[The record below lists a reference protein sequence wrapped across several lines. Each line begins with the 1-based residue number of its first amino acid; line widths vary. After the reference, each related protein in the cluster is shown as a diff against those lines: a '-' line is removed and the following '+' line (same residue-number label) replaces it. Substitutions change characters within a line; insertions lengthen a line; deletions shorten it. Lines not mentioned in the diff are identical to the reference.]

1 MSSGGFSAMRIVPWV
16 LVAISLGGS
25 GLPAQAALPAERS
38 ATSTAQTQ
46 PTVSEAETW
55 MAATEADLA
64 VADMEREQANWVAE
78 TYINDDT
85 QALAARA
92 RARYLARMNRAVQEA
107 RRFEELEGMPA
118 DLQRKLKLLK
128 LNGSPTDASL
138 LAEMTQLSGEL
149 SGMYGKGKYCRRK
162 PDGAE
167 AEQECLGIDEID
179 QLMAKSRD
187 PMELQDL
194 WLGWHKVGAPMREKY
209 ARLVQLKNQGAREFG
224 FKDTG
229 DLWRAGYDMPPG
241 DFSAEMDRV
250 WGQLRPFYMEL
261 QAYVRAQLI
270 HKYGAAAQRA
280 DGMIPAHLL
289 GNMWAQEW
297 GNVYDLV
304 APSTAPKTYDL
315 EAALKAK
322 IGKVTPQQAAV
333 AMVRY
338 GEAFYVSLGFEKLPE
353 TFWQRSMLVR
363 PADRDVQCHAS
374 AWDVDDDRDV
384 RLKMC
389 IHVVADDFVTVH
401 HELGHNYYQMAY
413 RTQPYFFRDGANDG
427 FHEAIGDSI
436 ALSITPAYLKELN
449 LIDAVPPAEADVPLQ
464 LRTALDKIAFLPF
477 GLLIDKWRWQ
487 VFSGETKPADYN
499 KAWWELRE
507 KYQGVAP
514 PVARSD
520 ADFDPGAKFHI
531 PANVPYAR
539 YFLARV
545 YQFQFYKAMCDA
557 SGYQGP
563 LNRCSFYESKE
574 AGRKLNAMLEKGRS
588 QPWQATLKEMT
599 GTDHLDAGPML
610 EYFAP
615 LLQWLKEQNARS
627 GVKVGWT
634 PETQ

>member
-1 MSSGGFSAMRIVPWV
+1 MRIAHWV
-16 LVAISLGGS
+16 VVAISLGA
-25 GLPAQAALPAERS
+25 PAVL
-38 ATSTAQTQ
+38 AQTDSPAAGSAISAAHAQ
-46 PTVSEAETW
+46 PTVAGAEAW
-55 MAATEADLA
+55 MAATEADLQTA
-64 VADMEREQANWVAE
+64 YLEAAQASWVEE

-85 QALAARA
+85 EALLAKAAARF
-92 RARYLARMNRAVQEA
+92 LARLNRAAQEA
-107 RRFEELEGMPA
+107 RQFDGLEGMPA

-128 LNGSPTDASL
+128 LNGSPTDPKL
-138 LAEMTQLSGEL
+138 LAEMTRVSGEL
-149 SGMYGKGKYCRRK
+149 DGMYGKGKYCRRK
-162 PDGAE
+162 PGTADG
-167 AEQECLGIDEID
+167 EQECLGIDEID

-194 WLGWHKVGAPMREKY
+194 WVGWHKVGVPMRDKY
-209 ARLVQLKNQGAREFG
+209 ARLVELKNQGAREFG

-229 DLWRAGYDMPPG
+229 ELWRAGYDMPA
-241 DFSAEMDRV
+241 DEFAVDMDRV
-250 WGQLRPFYMEL
+250 WAQLQPFYSEL
-261 QAYVRAQLI
+261 QAYVRNQLI
-270 HKYGAAAQRA
+270 RKYGAAAQRQ

-304 APSTAPKTYDL
+304 APSAAPKIYSL

-322 IGKVTPQQAAV
+322 IGNVTPQQSAV
-333 AMVRY
+333 AMVKY
-338 GEAFYVSLGFEKLPE
+338 GEGFYISLGFEKLPE

-363 PADRDVQCHAS
+363 PADREVECHGS
-374 AWDVDDDRDV
+374 AWDVDGDRDV

-413 RTQPYFFRDGANDG
+413 RKQPFLFRGAANDG

-436 ALSITPAYLKELN
+436 ALSITPAYLKELK
-449 LIDAVPPAEADVPLQ
+449 LIDAAPPAEADIPLQ
-464 LRTALDKIAFLPF
+464 LKTALDKIAFLPF

-514 PVARSD
+514 PVARSEG
-520 ADFDPGAKFHI
+520 DFDPGAKFHI
-531 PANVPYAR
+531 PGNVPYAR

-545 YQFQFYKAMCDA
+545 YEFQFYKAMCDA

-563 LNRCSFYESKE
+563 LNRCSFYGSKE
-574 AGRKLNAMLEKGRS
+574 AGSKLNAMLEKGQS
-588 QPWQATLKEMT
+588 QPWQDTLREMT
-599 GTDHLDAGPML
+599 GSDHLDAGPML

-615 LLQWLKEQNARS
+615 LLKWLKEQNAKS
-627 GVKVGWT
+627 GVKIGWT
-634 PETQ
+634 PEPQ